1 MRIAILED
9 DQPQAALLQ
18 RWLTQAGMTCVLYAS
33 GASFRAGI
41 VNDNSDLILIDWI
54 LPDDDG
60 LAVLVWLRE
69 TLGSRAPVMFTTT
82 RAEEEALVLALDKG
96 ADDYLIKPLRRAE
109 TLARVHAV
117 LRRGN
122 VKPLAVVTLGC
133 VQIDIDRHRA
143 TTNGAEV
150 DLTDRELAL
159 AVYMLRNHGRLLTRQ
174 ELLEN
179 VWRTSPNIITRT
191 VDTHVSRLRAKLGLT
206 PENGFDLSTVYHK
219 GYRLEYRQLNADDNA
234 ADSERRQPQ
243 TGTNQ
248 T

>member
-9 DQPQAALLQ
+9 DQPQASLLQ
-18 RWLTQAGMTCVLYAS
+18 RWLTQGGMACVHYAT
-33 GASFRAGI
+33 GAAFRAGI
-41 VNDNSDLILIDWI
+41 ASDSTDLILIDWM

-69 TLGSRAPVMFTTT
+69 TMGIRAPVMFTTT

-109 TLARVHAV
+109 TLARVHAL
-117 LRRGN
+117 LRRGKA
-122 VKPLAVVTLGC
+122 KPMAVVTLGC

-143 TTNGAEV
+143 TTNGAPI

-219 GYRLEYRQLNADDNA
+219 GYRLEYRQQA
-234 ADSERRQPQ
+234 AEDGTMEPEDKPPQ
-243 TGTNQ
+243 T
-248 T
+248 

>member
-1 MRIAILED
+1 VIGTMRIALLED
-9 DQPQAALLQ
+9 DLPQAALVE
-18 RWLTQAGMTCVLYAS
+18 RWLSQAGMSCVLYATGS
-33 GASFRAGI
+33 AFRAGI
-41 VNDNSDLILIDWI
+41 VNEKVDLIVIDWM

-60 LAVLVWLRE
+60 LAILVWLRE
-69 TLGSRAPVMFTTT
+69 TIGVGVPIMFATT

-109 TLARVHAV
+109 TLARINA
-117 LRRGN
+117 LARRGSSA
-122 VKPLAVVTLGC
+122 KALAIVALGG
-133 VQIDIDRHRA
+133 VQIDIDKHRA
-143 TTNGAEV
+143 TINGISV

-179 VWRTSPNIITRT
+179 VWRTSPNVVTRT

-219 GYRLEYRQLNADDNA
+219 GYRLEFRQQTNDPAND
-234 ADSERRQPQ
+234 DSESR
-243 TGTNQ
+243 
-248 T
+248 

>member
-9 DQPQAALLQ
+9 DQAQSTLLQ
-18 RWLTQAGMTCVLYAS
+18 RWLTQAGMTCVPYAT
-33 GASFRAGI
+33 GAAFRAGI
-41 VNDNSDLILIDWI
+41 ADDTADLILIDWM

-69 TLGSRAPVMFTTT
+69 TMGIRAPVMFATT

-109 TLARVHAV
+109 TLARVHAL
-117 LRRGN
+117 LRRGKA
-122 VKPLAVVTLGC
+122 KPVAVVSLGC

-143 TTNGAEV
+143 SANGAQI

-219 GYRLEYRQLNADDNA
+219 GYRLEYRQPGAE
-234 ADSERRQPQ
+234 DS
-243 TGTNQ
+243 TGEAEGKPA
-248 T
+248 

>member
-1 MRIAILED
+1 MRIALLED
-9 DQPQAALLQ
+9 DVPQATLME
-18 RWLTQAGMTCVLYAS
+18 RWLSQAGMACVLYTT
-33 GASFRAGI
+33 GAAFRAGI
-41 VNDNSDLILIDWI
+41 VNEIFDLIVIDWM

-69 TLGSRAPVMFTTT
+69 TMAMRAPVMFATT

-109 TLARVHAV
+109 TLARIGA
-117 LRRGN
+117 LMRRGST
-122 VKPLAVVTLGC
+122 KPLPVVTLGG
-133 VQIDIDRHRA
+133 VQVDIDKHRA
-143 TTNGAEV
+143 TINGMLV

-179 VWRTSPNIITRT
+179 VWRTSPNIVTRT
-191 VDTHVSRLRAKLGLT
+191 VDTHVSRLRAKLRLT

-219 GYRLEYRQLNADDNA
+219 GYRLEFRQQANDDS
-234 ADSERRQPQ
+234 DSES
-243 TGTNQ
+243 G
-248 T
+248 

>member
-9 DQPQAALLQ
+9 DQPQASLLQ
-18 RWLTQAGMTCVLYAS
+18 RWLTQAGMDCVMYAS
-33 GASFRAGI
+33 GTAFRAGI
-41 VNDNSDLILIDWI
+41 AENNSDLILLDWM

-69 TLGSRAPVMFTTT
+69 TMGVRTPVMFTTT

-109 TLARVHAV
+109 TLARVHAL

-122 VKPLAVVTLGC
+122 AKPTAVVTLGG

-143 TTNGAEV
+143 TANGATI

-219 GYRLEYRQLNADDNA
+219 GYRLEYRQQSAE
-234 ADSERRQPQ
+234 DSAGEAEGRQPQ
-243 TGTNQ
+243 T
-248 T
+248 

>member
-9 DQPQAALLQ
+9 DQAQASLLQ
-18 RWLTQAGMTCVLYAS
+18 RWLTQAGMDCAMYAT
-33 GASFRAGI
+33 GAAFRAG
-41 VNDNSDLILIDWI
+41 VGSETSDLILIDWM

-60 LAVLVWLRE
+60 LAVLVWLRD
-69 TLGSRAPVMFTTT
+69 TMGIRTPVMFTTT

-109 TLARVHAV
+109 TLARVHAL
-117 LRRGN
+117 LRRGKA
-122 VKPLAVVTLGC
+122 KPQAVVALGC

-143 TTNGAEV
+143 TSNGAQIE
-150 DLTDRELAL
+150 LTDRELAL

-179 VWRTSPNIITRT
+179 VWRTSPNIVTRT
-191 VDTHVSRLRAKLGLT
+191 VDTHISRLRAKLALT

-219 GYRLEYRQLNADDNA
+219 GYRLEYRQHA
-234 ADSERRQPQ
+234 AIDGVGEPARKTS
-243 TGTNQ
+243 
-248 T
+248 

>member
-9 DQPQAALLQ
+9 DLPQAQLLQ
-18 RWLTQAGMTCVLYAS
+18 RWLTQAGMTCLLFAT
-33 GASFRAGI
+33 GAAFRSGI
-41 VNDNSDLILIDWI
+41 VDEPADLILIDWM

-69 TLGSRAPVMFTTT
+69 DLGMRTPVMFTTT
-82 RAEEEALVLALDKG
+82 RAEEDALVLALDKG

-109 TLARVHAV
+109 TLARVNAL
-117 LRRGN
+117 LRRGSA
-122 VKPLAVVTLGC
+122 KPLSVVTLGC
-133 VQIDIDRHRA
+133 VNIDIDRHRA
-143 TTNGAEV
+143 TSNGLQI

-179 VWRTSPNIITRT
+179 VWRTSPNIVTRT
-191 VDTHVSRLRAKLGLT
+191 VDTHVSRLRAKLRLT

-219 GYRLEYRQLNADDNA
+219 GYRLEYRQQGNEA
-234 ADSERRQPQ
+234 AVAQ
-243 TGTNQ
+243 
-248 T
+248 

>member
-9 DQPQAALLQ
+9 DQAQAALLE
-18 RWLTQAGMTCVLYAS
+18 RWLAQAGMSCAS
-33 GASFRAGI
+33 YPTGAAFRAGI
-41 VNDNSDLILIDWI
+41 GDDTADLILIDWM

-69 TLGSRAPVMFTTT
+69 TMGIRVPVMFTTT

-109 TLARVHAV
+109 TLARVHAL
-117 LRRGN
+117 LRRGKA
-122 VKPLAVVTLGC
+122 KPMAVVTLGC

-143 TTNGAEV
+143 ITNGTPV

-219 GYRLEYRQLNADDNA
+219 GYRLEFRPPDDDDNGGEPEA
-234 ADSERRQPQ
+234 RRL
-243 TGTNQ
+243 
-248 T
+248 

>member
-18 RWLTQAGMTCVLYAS
+18 RWLTQAGMACTVYTTGEA
-33 GASFRAGI
+33 FRAGI
-41 VNDNSDLILIDWI
+41 ADDTADLILIDWM

-69 TLGSRAPVMFTTT
+69 TLGLRVPVMFTTT

-109 TLARVHAV
+109 TLARVHAL
-117 LRRGN
+117 LRRGTA
-122 VKPLAVVTLGC
+122 KPLAVVTLGC
-133 VQIDIDRHRA
+133 VQIDVDRHRA
-143 TTNGAEV
+143 TSNGAQIE
-150 DLTDRELAL
+150 LTDRELAL

-191 VDTHVSRLRAKLGLT
+191 VDTHVSRLRAKLALT

-219 GYRLEYRQLNADDNA
+219 GYRLEYRQPA
-234 ADSERRQPQ
+234 AEASSGESAAGRR
-243 TGTNQ
+243 
-248 T
+248 